1 MASPFRVGLT
11 GGVASGKSLVSSLF
25 RDLGTPVLDAD
36 QVSREIVQ
44 IGEPAL
50 DEIAA
55 EFGAGV
61 LLADGSLDRRR
72 LRELVFT
79 DEVAR
84 RRLEKIT
91 HPKIRQRIHEWIDAQ
106 TAPYCI
112 LENAILLESGMDRLV
127 DRVLLVDVSE
137 ELQRSRLMQRDSIE
151 SALAQKMLSAQWLRE
166 QRLERADDV
175 LRNDAKPEDA
185 RRRVKALHK
194 QYLQMSCAND
204 AS

>member
-1 MASPFRVGLT
+1 MASHFSVGLT

-25 RDLGTPVLDAD
+25 QELGAPVLDAD
-36 QVSREIVQ
+36 QVSREVVQ
-44 IGEPAL
+44 VGESAL

-55 EFGAGV
+55 EFGADA

-79 DEVAR
+79 DEAAR

-91 HPKIRQRIHEWIDAQ
+91 HPKIRQRIQEWIDAQ

-137 ELQRSRLMQRDSIE
+137 DLQRSRLMQRDSID
-151 SALAQKMLSAQWLRE
+151 SALVEKMLSAQWSRE

-175 LRNDAKPEDA
+175 LRNDAKPEDV
-185 RRRVKALHK
+185 RERVKALHQ